1 MKGDAHLPHAVGP
14 ADRTVPRMLQLQAA
28 RYPGQ
33 PLFRCGDFAFSFE
46 EAPQVIARHA
56 GWLAAQG
63 IKRGDRVA
71 ILSANRAEVLTLILG
86 CGWLGAVA
94 VPLNAGAKGPQVK
107 YYLENSGA
115 SLLVIDPTLI
125 ANLGDTDLS
134 GGALRKVFTLPG
146 TDNIGSSIGGV
157 STAPFDGIG
166 IEVAP
171 ADVGP
176 GDTLAILYTSGTT
189 GAPKG
194 VMCPHA
200 QFYWW
205 GTHTSRFLEVRPGDV
220 LATPLPLFHTNALNT
235 FFQALL
241 NGAQQ
246 VVLPRFSASG
256 FWRSMIETGATQ
268 TYLLGAMIP
277 ILLSQP
283 PSEAE
288 RRHRVRVA
296 LGPGVP
302 EHLHQEMFART
313 GVRLVDGYGSTET
326 NFIIGGT
333 AGERVPERMGRLAA
347 GFAARVVDQ
356 DDNELAPGTA
366 GELVVRSDEPYS
378 TATGYFANAE
388 KTVEAWR
395 NLWFHTGDRVIRH
408 ADGTFA
414 FVDRLKDSIRRRGE
428 NISAHDVEQA
438 LLSHP
443 DIAGAAAYAVPSPLA
458 EDEVMAA
465 LVARP
470 GRTLDPGEVV
480 AFAARL
486 LPKYAVPRY
495 IDIVASLPQTENGK
509 IAKHLLKARGVTA
522 ATFDREAGRG
532 QQ

>member
-1 MKGDAHLPHAVGP
+1 MNGDAHLPHKIGP
-14 ADRTVPRMLQLQAA
+14 GDRTVPRMLRLQAA
-28 RYPGQ
+28 RFSGQ
-33 PLFRCGDFAFSFE
+33 PLFRCGDSAFGFDDAASV
-46 EAPQVIARHA
+46 AARAA

-63 IKRGDRVA
+63 IARGDRVA
-71 ILSANRAEVLTLILG
+71 ILSTNRVEVISLVLG

-94 VPLNAGAKGPQVK
+94 VPLNAGSKGPQVK
-107 YYLENSGA
+107 YHLENSGA
-115 SLLVIDPTLI
+115 VLLVVEPGLI
-125 ANLGDTDLS
+125 ANIGDTALS
-134 GGALRKVFTLPG
+134 GGASCKVFVLSGGGGVPA
-146 TDNIGSSIGGV
+146 SIGGV
-157 STAPFDGIG
+157 SAAPFDASGEDI
-166 IEVAP
+166 AP

-205 GTHTSRFLEVRPGDV
+205 GAHTSRFLEVRPGDV
-220 LATPLPLFHTNALNT
+220 LTTSLPLFHTNALNT

-241 NGAQQ
+241 CGATQ
-246 VVLPRFSASG
+246 VVLPKFSASG
-256 FWRSMIETGATQ
+256 FWPAMIETGATQ

-277 ILLSQP
+277 ILLAQP
-283 PSEAE
+283 PSAAE
-288 RRHRVRVA
+288 RNHRVRVA

-333 AGERVPERMGRLAA
+333 AGERVAGRIGRIAP
-347 GFAARVVDQ
+347 GFSARVVDEH
-356 DDNELAPGTA
+356 DNELPTGTA
-366 GELVVRSDEPYS
+366 GELIVRGDEPYS
-378 TATGYFANAE
+378 TATGYFGNAE

-395 NLWFHTGDRVIRH
+395 NLWFHTGDRVIRYD
-408 ADGTFA
+408 DGTLA

-428 NISAHDVEQA
+428 NISAHEVEQA

-465 LVARP
+465 LVAKP
-470 GRTLDPGEVV
+470 GKALDPVEIV

-495 IDIVASLPQTENGK
+495 IDVVDALPQTENGK
-509 IAKHLLKARGVTA
+509 IAKHVLKARGVTA
-522 ATFDREAGRG
+522 ATFDREISIG

>member
-1 MKGDAHLPHAVGP
+1 MTGDTHLPHSIAP
-14 ADRTVPRMLQLQAA
+14 ADRTVPRMLRLQAG
-28 RYPGQ
+28 RYLGQ
-33 PLFRCGDFAFSFE
+33 ALFRCGSVSFGFVD
-46 EAPQVIARHA
+46 ACDVVARA
-56 GWLAAQG
+56 GGWLVAQG
-63 IKRGDRVA
+63 VKRGDRVA
-71 ILSANRAEVLTLILG
+71 ILSTNRAEVLTLVLG
-86 CGWLGAVA
+86 CGWIGAVA

-107 YYLENSGA
+107 YYVENSGA
-115 SLLVIDPTLI
+115 ELLVVEPSLI
-125 ANLGDTDLS
+125 PNLGDTSLAGGSLRRVFILPDGDAHIPAAVGGIPATAYDGQGEAVAAADL
-134 GGALRKVFTLPG
+134 
-146 TDNIGSSIGGV
+146 
-157 STAPFDGIG
+157 
-166 IEVAP
+166 
-171 ADVGP
+171 GP

-205 GTHTSRFLEVRPGDV
+205 GAHTSRFLDVRPGDV
-220 LATPLPLFHTNALNT
+220 LTTSLPLFHTNALNT

-241 NGAQQ
+241 NGAEQ

-256 FWRSMIETGATQ
+256 FWQAMIDTRATQ

-277 ILLSQP
+277 ILLAQP
-283 PSEAE
+283 PSAAE
-288 RRHRVRVA
+288 RGHRVRVA

-313 GVRLVDGYGSTET
+313 GVRLADGYGSTET

-333 AGERVPERMGRLAA
+333 ADERVPGRIGRIAP
-347 GFAARVVDQ
+347 GFNARVVD
-356 DDNELAPGTA
+356 DADNELPDGTP
-366 GELVVRSDEPYS
+366 GELIVRSDEPFS
-378 TATGYFANAE
+378 TATGYFGNAE

-395 NLWFHTGDRVIRH
+395 NLWFHTGDRVIRYG
-408 ADGTFA
+408 DGIFA

-428 NISAHDVEQA
+428 NISAHEVEQA

-470 GRTLDPGEVV
+470 GKRLDPAEVI

-495 IDIVASLPQTENGK
+495 IDLVDALPQTENGK
-509 IAKHLLKARGVTA
+509 VAKHVLKARGVSA
-522 ATFDREAGRG
+522 ATFDREA
-532 QQ
+532 